1 MKIYE
6 KLRHLKNKLL
16 HDKYGFSILIISIIF
31 SLLFTVY
38 SFLQLD
44 LLNMSA
50 WDLGVY
56 TQALYSGIHGHL
68 FYTNL
73 LPGSYLSEHFSPIL
87 FLLVIPYYIYPHAY
101 TLLIIQ
107 GFAIG
112 LSAYVLYKLSL
123 EILNKIE
130 DNMTRKYIDS
140 RVISFIIAIAF
151 LLSPLTESP
160 VFFDFHL
167 MIFLPLFFFLALYYF
182 IRKNIVLNLIFIGLI
197 VSLHSAFV
205 FIAIMMVIF
214 ELFISNT
221 LSLDKN
227 RRKIT
232 SIGYLTIS
240 MLALGS
246 YFIIAGI
253 LKSHIAGI
261 SIVAPTIHVSGSTG
275 PTSLIIDIFIKPLFV
290 WKLLVANYYLKL
302 ILLFFGLGGYAFLF
316 LRYPKSI
323 FLFVPYILYAM
334 FSAYASYYTIGYQYT
349 MMFIPM
355 IAVSAIMGF
364 YIMIK
369 KSSAHPSYKKQI
381 NIALVTI
388 IIVSLLGF
396 AVATPL
402 VSGTAFDPSM
412 SDTVGEMGNATLMHQ
427 IDFEKEIAASINK
440 NARIV
445 TENSIFPLFGND
457 PNATAFPFTSDI
469 VVNGSYYQYLMI
481 DLNSQWSYD
490 TANIGTYQISLY
502 QLENQYINS
511 TDYGIYAQGYG
522 ITVLEKGYNGMPR
535 FTAPD

>member
-1 MKIYE
+1 MKI
-6 KLRHLKNKLL
+6 KDRIDNLAHDLL

-31 SLLFTVY
+31 SILFTAY
-38 SFLQLD
+38 SFLQFD

-56 TQALYSGIHGHL
+56 TQSLYSGIHGHL
-68 FYTNL
+68 FYTTL

-112 LSAYVLYKLSL
+112 LSAYVLYRLSL
-123 EILNKIE
+123 EILNRIDHGK
-130 DNMTRKYIDS
+130 TSKHIDS
-140 RVISFIIAIAF
+140 RAISFIIALAF

-167 MIFLPLFFFLALYYF
+167 MIFLPLFFFLALYF
-182 IRKNIVLNLIFIGLI
+182 FVRKNMILNIVFIGLM

-214 ELFISNT
+214 ELFINDT
-221 LSLDKN
+221 LSLNNSK
-227 RRKIT
+227 RKIL
-232 SIGYLTIS
+232 SMGYLAVSIII
-240 MLALGS
+240 LGA
-246 YFIIAGI
+246 YFILVGI
-253 LKSHIAGI
+253 LKSHIAGV
-261 SIVAPTIHVSGSTG
+261 SMAAPTIHISGSTG
-275 PTSLIIDIFIKPLFV
+275 PTSLVIDLFTNPLFV
-290 WKLLVANYYLKL
+290 GKLLAANYYLKL
-302 ILLFFGLGGYAFLF
+302 IILFFGLGGYAFLF

-323 FLFVPYILYAM
+323 FLFVPYIVYAM
-334 FSAYASYYTIGYQYT
+334 FSVYTAYYTIGYQYT

-355 IAVSAIMGF
+355 IAVSAIMGI
-364 YIMIK
+364 YIMLK
-369 KSSAHPSYKKQI
+369 KSDAHPSYKKQI
-381 NIALVTI
+381 NMALAV
-388 IIVSLLGF
+388 IIVVSLFGF
-396 AVATPL
+396 SVATPL
-402 VSGTAFDPSM
+402 VSGIAFDPSM
-412 SDTVGEMGNATLMHQ
+412 YDMASEMNNQTFMHQ

-440 NARIV
+440 NASIV

-481 DLNSQWSYD
+481 NSKSQWSYD
-490 TANIGTYQISLY
+490 TANIGSYQISLY
-502 QLENQYINS
+502 QLEQQYINS

-522 ITVLEKGYNGMPR
+522 ITVLEKGYTGTPL
-535 FTAPD
+535 FTGPD